1 MSDPEST
8 YLRLKGDLQR
18 VLLLPLQGKER
29 LFRDFMVGY
38 LMVEHDYSQSRAVG
52 LVADNEAAILLMM
65 TEDTASGLW

>member
-18 VLLLPLQGKER
+18 VLLLPLQGKEG

-38 LMVEHDYSQSRAVG
+38 LMVEHDYSRSRAVG